1 MPRLSSCAFLLV
13 LIGLVLGGCSKP
25 AQASGDGA
33 PGNVP
38 INVQLDWVAE
48 PEHGGFYAAEA
59 AGYFKDEHLEVHLIQ
74 GGANV
79 YVMQKVGTNQAQLGQ
94 ADSTNSLVAIQ
105 NGLPVINVA
114 SLFQHDPSV
123 LMMQEA
129 CPVKTWQ
136 DLEGRSIMAR
146 PEWAFL
152 PYLRAKYHLN
162 FKVIPQSF
170 DNGRLAHDPNFIQ
183 MGYYIAEPFRL
194 EQQGVK
200 LKYLFPWDTGFDAYT
215 TLIANRDFVR
225 DHPEELKAFLRA
237 LRRGY
242 ATYFNGD
249 PAPAHALMRQVN
261 QRAEKDY
268 VEWSRKQI
276 ISAHL
281 DRLTDG
287 NFLDI
292 SEERYRR
299 QIEQLEGLGILK
311 PGAVTVSQAMN
322 SAFLR

>member
-1 MPRLSSCAFLLV
+1 MARFPWLFAFVLL
-13 LIGLVLGGCSKP
+13 LGGCSKRSP
-25 AQASGDGA
+25 APVSGPA
-33 PGNVP
+33 GNVP

-59 AGYFKDEHLEVHLIQ
+59 AGYFKEEHLDVHLIQ
-74 GGANV
+74 GGANI
-79 YVMQKVGTNQAQLGQ
+79 YVMQKVGTDQAQLGQ

-105 NGLPVINVA
+105 SGVPVINVA

-123 LMMQEA
+123 LMMQQA
-129 CPVKTWQ
+129 CPVTSWK
-136 DLEGRSIMAR
+136 DLDGRSIMAR

-152 PYLRAKYHLN
+152 PFLRAKYHLN
-162 FKVIPQSF
+162 FKVIPQNF
-170 DNGRLAHDPNFIQ
+170 DNGRLAHDPDFIQ

-200 LKYLFPWDTGFDAYT
+200 LKYLLPWNTGFDAYT
-215 TLIANRDFVR
+215 TLIANRDFAR
-225 DHPEELKAFLRA
+225 DHPAELKAFLRA

-249 PAPAHALMRQVN
+249 PGPAHALMRQLN
-261 QRAEKDY
+261 ARAEPAYLD
-268 VEWSRKQI
+268 WSRKQI

-281 DRLTDG
+281 DRLPDG

-292 SEERYRR
+292 SAERYRQ
-299 QIEQLEGLGILK
+299 QIAQLEELAILK
-311 PGAVTVSQAMN
+311 PGSVHVTQAMDG
-322 SAFLR
+322 SFLR